1 MREMKP
7 RTTADSDD
15 PKLNKWIELAKRF
28 NEHFAKNDVAPSR
41 VRTADALYQRWK
53 SGPPMGPD
61 GDTGNP
67 RHNHPHV
74 WRKICIWKEWVA
86 IKGELSTSQPGM
98 SGGYQPTSQG
108 ASRVQLVAEDREG
121 IKRANA
127 RATAQASRKRQTPA
141 PAASSSAPGASSSS
155 SSSAASAAASAA
167 AAAPFT
173 VGTYAVQGQQREE
186 ARQASEY
193 EHLELDKGRKQGA
206 PHAQRNQLPPA
217 KRFAAMLSALDTAA
231 PDTQAAVAA
240 WFAQDMSKV
249 NLALTS
255 AFAAA
260 KLLYEEGSEE
270 LKAELTGLREAYKK
284 DKLVLEA
291 ERDLRLKA
299 ISEASA
305 AATSTSKRVK
315 KSATPPSSA
324 CEQSGSGSEVQVV
337 DDEEGAGGK

>member
-28 NEHFAKNDVAPSR
+28 NEHFAKNVVAPSK

-121 IKRANA
+121 IKKANA
-127 RATAQASRKRQTPA
+127 RATAAATAARKRQ
-141 PAASSSAPGASSSS
+141 APGASSSS
-155 SSSAASAAASAA
+155 SSSSAAA

-173 VGTYAVQGQQREE
+173 VGTYAVQGDQREE
-186 ARQASEY
+186 ARRASEY
-193 EHLELDKGRKQGA
+193 EELELDKGRKQGA

-337 DDEEGAGGK
+337 DDDVEGAGGTI

>member
-1 MREMKP
+1 
-7 RTTADSDD
+7 
-15 PKLNKWIELAKRF
+15 
-28 NEHFAKNDVAPSR
+28 
-41 VRTADALYQRWK
+41 
-53 SGPPMGPD
+53 
-61 GDTGNP
+61 
-67 RHNHPHV
+67 
-74 WRKICIWKEWVA
+74 
-86 IKGELSTSQPGM
+86 
-98 SGGYQPTSQG
+98 
-108 ASRVQLVAEDREG
+108 
-121 IKRANA
+121 
-127 RATAQASRKRQTPA
+127 
-141 PAASSSAPGASSSS
+141 
-155 SSSAASAAASAA
+155 
-167 AAAPFT
+167 
-173 VGTYAVQGQQREE
+173 
-186 ARQASEY
+186 
-193 EHLELDKGRKQGA
+193 
-206 PHAQRNQLPPA
+206 
-217 KRFAAMLSALDTAA
+217 MLSALDTAA